1 MELTT
6 QPLYG
11 KNKGTNMRITRKQ
24 TGFTIVEILLSLVI
38 LAMVM
43 TAMAVAL
50 DASVINFQTNENISR
65 TTNAARAALLRMTTE
80 LRTAAAVATIGVGS
94 GFDPADLSQCSL
106 TAVDPDGS
114 TRNIAYRF
122 SAADH
127 TLYLDSGGNSYPL
140 CKNVTAATFNRAIV
154 PLSNPVA
161 VRNVRI
167 VMTLTDDHGNNPR
180 TFAAAAVVRRNLN

>member
-1 MELTT
+1 
-6 QPLYG
+6 
-11 KNKGTNMRITRKQ
+11 MRITHKQ
-24 TGFTIVEILLSLVI
+24 NGFTIIEMLMALVI

-50 DASVINFQTNENISR
+50 DASVINFKANESISK
-65 TTNAARAALLRMTTE
+65 TSNAARAALLRMTTE

-94 GFDPADLSQCSL
+94 GFDPADLSKCSL

-127 TLYLDSGGNSYPL
+127 ILYLDSGGNSYPL
-140 CKNVTAATFNRAIV
+140 CKNVAAATFNRAIV
-154 PLSNPVA
+154 PASNPVA

-167 VMTLTDDHGNNPR
+167 VLTLTDDKGANPR
-180 TFAAAAVVRRNLN
+180 IFAAAAVIRKNLN